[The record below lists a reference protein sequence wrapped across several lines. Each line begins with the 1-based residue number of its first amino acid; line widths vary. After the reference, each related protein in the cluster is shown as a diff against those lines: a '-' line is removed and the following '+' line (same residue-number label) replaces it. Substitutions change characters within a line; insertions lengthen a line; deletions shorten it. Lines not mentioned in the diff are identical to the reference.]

1 MSLGILRRVEVQEV
15 VQEGQRKQEDTSG
28 SVGGSAR
35 RLEETGE
42 IRVEVQEVVQEGQ
55 RKQEET
61 SESVGGSARR
71 LKETGRDEWKCRKQC
86 KKVRG
91 NRKRRVKV
99 QEVVQKGLRKLEDTS
114 GSVGGSAE
122 RLEETGRYEWKFRRQ
137 CKKVRGNRMRR
148 VKEQEVVQEGQRKQE
163 ETSGS
168 VGGNARRL
176 EETGRDEWKCR
187 RQCNKVRGN
196 RKTRVEV
203 QEVVQ

>member
-99 QEVVQKGLRKLEDTS
+99 QEVVQKGL
-114 GSVGGSAE
+114 
-122 RLEETGRYEWKFRRQ
+122 
-137 CKKVRGNRMRR
+137 
-148 VKEQEVVQEGQRKQE
+148 
-163 ETSGS
+163 
-168 VGGNARRL
+168 
-176 EETGRDEWKCR
+176 
-187 RQCNKVRGN
+187 GN
-196 RKTRVEV
+196 RKIRVEV
-203 QEVVQ
+203 QEVVQKGQRKQEDTSGSLGGSARRLEETG